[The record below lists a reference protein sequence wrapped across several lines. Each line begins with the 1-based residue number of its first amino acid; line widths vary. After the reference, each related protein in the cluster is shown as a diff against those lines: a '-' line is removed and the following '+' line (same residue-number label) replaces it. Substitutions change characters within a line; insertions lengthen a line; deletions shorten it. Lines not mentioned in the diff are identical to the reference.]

1 MSYDC
6 ANDRSEIYLKEM
18 KMIDEEKIKSSLKEF
33 IGEENLQWLRNEFTK
48 DNLCLIYGSSGG
60 WCGVQMRNFI
70 RDKHKEIDEYFKSI
84 DEGDWY
90 AKFEDWFHPI
100 VEEVVYGSN

>member
-1 MSYDC
+1 
-6 ANDRSEIYLKEM
+6 
-18 KMIDEEKIKSSLKEF
+18 MIDEEKIKASLKEF

-70 RDKHKEIDEYFKSI
+70 RDKHKEIDEYFKSV
-84 DEGDWY
+84 DGGGDWY
-90 AKFEDWFHPI
+90 GKFED
-100 VEEVVYGSN
+100 

>member
-1 MSYDC
+1 MRPKKC
-6 ANDRSEIYLKEM
+6 ELYLKEM
-18 KMIDEEKIKSSLKEF
+18 KTIDEEKIKASLKEF

-70 RDKHKEIDEYFKSI
+70 RDKHKEIDEYFKSV
-84 DEGDWY
+84 DDGDWY

>member
-1 MSYDC
+1 
-6 ANDRSEIYLKEM
+6 M
-18 KMIDEEKIKSSLKEF
+18 KTIDEEKIKVSLKEF

-84 DEGDWY
+84 DDGDWY

-100 VEEVVYGSN
+100 VEEVVYGSD

>member
-1 MSYDC
+1 
-6 ANDRSEIYLKEM
+6 M
-18 KMIDEEKIKSSLKEF
+18 KKIDEEKIKASLKEF

-70 RDKHKEIDEYFKSI
+70 RDKHKEIDEYFKSVE
-84 DEGDWY
+84 EGDWY

>member
-1 MSYDC
+1 MIDV
-6 ANDRSEIYLKEM
+6 SEKCELYLKEM
-18 KMIDEEKIKSSLKEF
+18 KTIDEEKIKTSLKEF

>member
-18 KMIDEEKIKSSLKEF
+18 KTIDEEKIKTSLKEF

-70 RDKHKEIDEYFKSI
+70 RDKHKEIDEYFKSV

>member
-1 MSYDC
+1 MIGV
-6 ANDRSEIYLKEM
+6 NDRSEIYLKEM
-18 KMIDEEKIKSSLKEF
+18 KTIDEEKIKASLKEF

-70 RDKHKEIDEYFKSI
+70 RDKHKEIDEYFKSV

>member
-1 MSYDC
+1 
-6 ANDRSEIYLKEM
+6 M
-18 KMIDEEKIKSSLKEF
+18 KTIDEEKIKTSLKEV

-70 RDKHKEIDEYFKSI
+70 RDKHKEIDEYFKSV

>member
-1 MSYDC
+1 MIDV
-6 ANDRSEIYLKEM
+6 SEKCELYLKEM
-18 KMIDEEKIKSSLKEF
+18 KTIDEEKIKTSLKEF

-70 RDKHKEIDEYFKSI
+70 RDKHKEIDEYFKSV

>member
-1 MSYDC
+1 
-6 ANDRSEIYLKEM
+6 
-18 KMIDEEKIKSSLKEF
+18 MIDEEKIKASLKEF

-84 DEGDWY
+84 DECDCTVNL
-90 AKFEDWFHPI
+90 KI
-100 VEEVVYGSN
+100 GSTL

>member
-1 MSYDC
+1 
-6 ANDRSEIYLKEM
+6 M
-18 KMIDEEKIKSSLKEF
+18 KMIDKEKIKASLKEF

-48 DNLCLIYGSSGG
+48 DNLCLIYSSIGG
-60 WCGVQMRNFI
+60 WCGVHMRNFI
-70 RDKHKEIDEYFKSI
+70 RDKHKEIDEYFKSV
-84 DEGDWY
+84 DEDGDWY

>member
-1 MSYDC
+1 
-6 ANDRSEIYLKEM
+6 M
-18 KMIDEEKIKSSLKEF
+18 KMIDEEKIKASLKEF
-33 IGEENLQWLRNEFTK
+33 IGEEDLQWLRNEFTK
-48 DNLCLIYGSSGG
+48 DNLCLIYGSSGE

-90 AKFEDWFHPI
+90 SKFEDWFHPI

>member
-1 MSYDC
+1 
-6 ANDRSEIYLKEM
+6 
-18 KMIDEEKIKSSLKEF
+18 MIDEEKIKSSLKEF

-60 WCGVQMRNFI
+60 WCGVQMRNLM

-84 DEGDWY
+84 DDGDWY

>member
-1 MSYDC
+1 
-6 ANDRSEIYLKEM
+6 
-18 KMIDEEKIKSSLKEF
+18 MIDEEKIKSSLKEF

-60 WCGVQMRNFI
+60 WCGVQMRHFI

>member
-1 MSYDC
+1 
-6 ANDRSEIYLKEM
+6 M
-18 KMIDEEKIKSSLKEF
+18 KMIDEEKIKASLKEF
-33 IGEENLQWLRNEFTK
+33 IGDENLLWLRNAFTK

-70 RDKHKEIDEYFKSI
+70 RDKHKEIDEYFKSV

>member
-1 MSYDC
+1 MCD
-6 ANDRSEIYLKEM
+6 IYLKEM
-18 KMIDEEKIKSSLKEF
+18 KTIDEEKIKASLKEF

-70 RDKHKEIDEYFKSI
+70 RDKHKEIDEYFKSV

>member
-1 MSYDC
+1 
-6 ANDRSEIYLKEM
+6 M
-18 KMIDEEKIKSSLKEF
+18 KTIDEEKIKTSLKEF

-70 RDKHKEIDEYFKSI
+70 RDKHKEIDEYFKSV

-90 AKFEDWFHPI
+90 SKFEDWFHSI
-100 VEEVVYGSN
+100 VKEVIYGSN

>member
-1 MSYDC
+1 MIDSPEKCELY
-6 ANDRSEIYLKEM
+6 IKEM
-18 KMIDEEKIKSSLKEF
+18 KTIDEEKIKASLKEF

>member
-1 MSYDC
+1 
-6 ANDRSEIYLKEM
+6 M
-18 KMIDEEKIKSSLKEF
+18 KMINEEKIKASLKEF

-48 DNLCLIYGSSGG
+48 DNLCLIYSSSGG

-84 DEGDWY
+84 DECDWY
-90 AKFEDWFHPI
+90 GKFEDWFHSI
-100 VEEVVYGSN
+100 VKEVIYGSN

>member
-1 MSYDC
+1 
-6 ANDRSEIYLKEM
+6 
-18 KMIDEEKIKSSLKEF
+18 MIDKEKIKLSLKEF

-70 RDKHKEIDEYFKSI
+70 RTKYSEIDEYFKSVY
-84 DEGDWY
+84 ECEWC
-90 AKFEDWFHPI
+90 AKFEDWIHPI
-100 VEEVVYGSN
+100 VEEVIFGSN